1 MSFQYAR
8 IAAIPRSGVLNG
20 VSRNTASSVKTE
32 QIAST
37 SPRSHP
43 LPNVSINAL
52 YSLFMRANI
61 LLAVLLSFG
70 CRPAADNGYTLLF
83 LGRFAAARVGPYSWS
98 PDPAPSRLIAF
109 DGDLH
114 LVPPCTHPP
123 ISSPM
128 PIAPRP

>member
-1 MSFQYAR
+1 MPVHPHLRNLPVLSLTKDRPSRIDLFPRAPAPERAAELRRKPRPRRVNLAR
-8 IAAIPRSGVLNG
+8 RKIGFGLIQRDVLPIGSDRRYPRSGVLNG

-61 LLAVLLSFG
+61 LLA
-70 CRPAADNGYTLLF
+70 
-83 LGRFAAARVGPYSWS
+83 
-98 PDPAPSRLIAF
+98 
-109 DGDLH
+109 
-114 LVPPCTHPP
+114 
-123 ISSPM
+123 
-128 PIAPRP
+128 